1 MPGLSFINKLKP
13 ITYNLDVSGLQKKLS
28 ANEEEAGS
36 KDEVM
41 QQAIEAKEK
50 LLQTGFVAQEVE
62 KVAQEI
68 GYEFSGVDAPKNSND
83 LYSLRYAE
91 FVVPLVKAVQELS
104 KMNDE
109 KDKLIAQQQQ
119 QLSDIIKRLQALEMR
134 GSISQK

>member
-1 MPGLSFINKLKP
+1 
-13 ITYNLDVSGLQKKLS
+13 
-28 ANEEEAGS
+28 
-36 KDEVM
+36 M
-41 QQAIEAKEK
+41 QQAIEAKER

-62 KVAQEI
+62 KSAKEI
-68 GYEFSGVDAPKNSND
+68 GYEFSGVDAPKINNN

-119 QLSDIIKRLQALEMR
+119 QISDILKRLQALEMR